1 MYISVPWV
9 ETDQV
14 LGPPIF
20 CVGRSLIGVAS
31 QVDVLRIS
39 ADVDTDMHI
48 ALYWPQFSWYGLL
61 DAFLML
67 ETIRIKEYVCCQREH
82 AFLNAL
88 SSRSEAG
95 LVVCPNLR
103 RFHIGG
109 RWSLGLTEEVT
120 RCFAL
125 RAQQVSKLEALIF
138 ASKCTLAFPANDQAR
153 IALYRELFVGA
164 KTVEIH
170 TESSVI
176 CLKEDSD
183 VIAMGSMPS
192 AFKGKVRCLS
202 KSGIVDV
209 LFLPL

>member
-1 MYISVPWV
+1 MFAEDGL
-9 ETDQV
+9 ETDV
-14 LGPPIF
+14 DIEY
-20 CVGRSLIGVAS
+20 CIVSLTNIVSKQFSDAPLHHLIITGAHW
-31 QVDVLRIS
+31 D
-39 ADVDTDMHI
+39 
-48 ALYWPQFSWYGLL
+48 WPQFSWYGLL
-61 DAFLML
+61 DAFPML
-67 ETIRIKEYVCCQREH
+67 ETIRIEEYVCCQREH
-82 AFLNAL
+82 SFLNAL

-95 LVVCPNLR
+95 LMVCPNLR

-109 RWSLGLTEEVT
+109 RWSLDLTEQVT

-125 RAQQVSKLEALIF
+125 RAQQVSKLEALVF
-138 ASKCTLAFPANDQAR
+138 ASTCTLAFPADDQAR

-170 TESSVI
+170 TGSSVA

-192 AFKGKVRCLS
+192 AFKGKVRGLS
-202 KSGIVDV
+202 TSGIVDV